1 VLYWT
6 SLAIDNFN
14 PFCYCNPMSNF
25 LKGVFKELRNV
36 TWPTKEETF
45 KYVVNVIVFSFI
57 VASILGLLD
66 LAFSDIL
73 KTFILK

>member
-1 VLYWT
+1 
-6 SLAIDNFN
+6 
-14 PFCYCNPMSNF
+14 MSNF